1 MSAVSPSLS
10 APQRTSN
17 VTSLVAWLG
26 GLVVDPVSEVGELTQ
41 FAARS
46 LWASVSSK
54 PRSGVLWPVLY
65 QVGVRSLPVILT
77 TGGFIGMV
85 LAVQTIDQ
93 LKMMGLENQL
103 GAVINASL
111 VRELGPVLAAVMLA
125 GRVGSAMAAELGTMK
140 VTEQIDALDA
150 LGADPVKTLVVP
162 RVWACVLLIPTLTL
176 MADGIGI
183 ASGYVFSTQ
192 ALGIDAFHYWHYSVN
207 FVTVYDIVSGLAKS
221 IFFGAAISVI
231 SCHEGMHSGAGA
243 EGVGRAATDAF
254 VRSFIAI
261 LLLDLL
267 LGMIISP
274 LYWMLWPTPISLS

>member
-1 MSAVSPSLS
+1 MSAGVPVLTSPRPSLIE
-10 APQRTSN
+10 R
-17 VTSLVAWLG
+17 LG
-26 GLVVDPVSEVGELTQ
+26 GFIVDPVAKAGELAL
-41 FAARS
+41 FALQSA
-46 LWASVSSK
+46 WASISTK
-54 PRSGVLWPVLY
+54 PRSDVLWPVLY
-65 QVGVRSLPVILT
+65 QIGVRSLPVILT

-125 GRVGSAMAAELGTMK
+125 GRVGSAIAAELGTMK

-150 LGADPVKTLVVP
+150 LGADPIRTLVVP
-162 RVWACVLLIPTLTL
+162 RVWACVLLIPALTL

-183 ASGYVFSTQ
+183 ASGYVFSTT

-207 FVTVYDIVSGLAKS
+207 FVTVYDISSGLVKS
-221 IFFGAAISVI
+221 LFFGAAISI
-231 SCHEGMHSGAGA
+231 IACHEGMNSGAGA

-261 LLLDLL
+261 LLLDLI
-267 LGMIISP
+267 LGMIVSP
-274 LYWMLWPTPISLS
+274 LYYILWPTPVTLS

>member
-1 MSAVSPSLS
+1 MSAGVPFLS
-10 APQRTSN
+10 SRPL
-17 VTSLVAWLG
+17 SLVERLG
-26 GLVVDPVSEVGELTQ
+26 ERIVDPVAEVGALAI
-41 FAARS
+41 FAMQS

-65 QVGVRSLPVILT
+65 QIGVKSLPVILT

-125 GRVGSAMAAELGTMK
+125 GRVGSSIAAELGTMK

-150 LGADPVKTLVVP
+150 LGADPIKTLVVP
-162 RVWACVLLIPTLTL
+162 RVWACVLLIPALTL

-183 ASGYVFSTQ
+183 ASGYVFSTT

-221 IFFGAAISVI
+221 LFFGAAISVI

-261 LLLDLL
+261 LLLDLV
-267 LGMIISP
+267 LGMIVSP
-274 LYWMLWPTPISLS
+274 LYWMLWPDPISLA

>member
-1 MSAVSPSLS
+1 MSADSPTLSVKPPSLIE
-10 APQRTSN
+10 R
-17 VTSLVAWLG
+17 LG
-26 GLVVDPVSEVGELTQ
+26 GLIVDPLAEIGDLAL
-41 FAARS
+41 FIFRS
-46 LWASVSSK
+46 LWASITSK

-65 QVGVRSLPVILT
+65 QIGVRSLPVVLV
-77 TGGFIGMV
+77 TGGFLGMV
-85 LAVQTIDQ
+85 LAVQTVDQ

-150 LGADPVKTLVVP
+150 LGADPIKTLVVP
-162 RVWACVLLIPTLTL
+162 RVWACVLLIPPLTL

-192 ALGIDAFHYWHYSVN
+192 ALGIDSFHYWYYSVN
-207 FVTVYDIVSGLAKS
+207 FVTVYDILSGLAKS
-221 IFFGAAISVI
+221 LFFGAAISVI
-231 SCHEGMHSGAGA
+231 SCREGMHSRAGA

-261 LLLDLL
+261 LMIDLI
-267 LGMIISP
+267 LGMVISP
-274 LYWMLWPTPISLS
+274 LYWMLWPEPITLG

>member
-1 MSAVSPSLS
+1 MPAS
-10 APQRTSN
+10 APFLIARPS
-17 VTSLVAWLG
+17 SLVERLG
-26 GLVVDPVSEVGELTQ
+26 ELIVDPVTEVGELTV
-41 FAARS
+41 FMLRA
-46 LWASVSSK
+46 LWASATSK

-65 QVGVRSLPVILT
+65 QIGVRSLPVILT

-85 LAVQTIDQ
+85 LAVQTVDQ

-125 GRVGSAMAAELGTMK
+125 GRVGSSIAAELGTMK

-150 LGADPVKTLVVP
+150 LGADPIKTLVVP
-162 RVWACVLLIPTLTL
+162 RVWACVFLIPALTL

-183 ASGYVFSTQ
+183 GSGYVFSTT
-192 ALGIDAFHYWHYSVN
+192 ALGIDPFHYWHYSVN

-221 IFFGAAISVI
+221 LFFGAAISVI
-231 SCHEGMHSGAGA
+231 ACHEGMNSGAGA

-261 LLLDLL
+261 LLLDLI

-274 LYWMLWPTPISLS
+274 LYWMLWPAPVTLS

>member
-1 MSAVSPSLS
+1 MSAGSPTLATRRES
-10 APQRTSN
+10 PIE
-17 VTSLVAWLG
+17 WLG
-26 GLVVDPVSEVGELTQ
+26 GRIVDPVVEIGDLAL
-41 FAARS
+41 FMLRA
-46 LWASVSSK
+46 LWASISSR
-54 PRSGVLWPVLY
+54 PRSDVLWPVLY
-65 QVGVRSLPVILT
+65 QIGVRSLPVILT

-93 LKMMGLENQL
+93 LKMMSLENQL

-125 GRVGSAMAAELGTMK
+125 GRVGSAIAAELGTMK

-150 LGADPVKTLVVP
+150 LGADPIRTLVVP
-162 RVWACVLLIPTLTL
+162 RVWACVLLIPALTL

-183 ASGYVFSTQ
+183 ASGYVFSTT
-192 ALGIDAFHYWHYSVN
+192 ALGIDSFHYWHYSVN
-207 FVTVYDIVSGLAKS
+207 FVTVYDIASGLAKS
-221 IFFGAAISVI
+221 LFFGAAISVI

-261 LLLDLL
+261 LLLDLI
-267 LGMIISP
+267 LGMIVSP
-274 LYWMLWPTPISLS
+274 LYYILWPTPVTLS

>member
-1 MSAVSPSLS
+1 MSADSPTLSVKPPSLIE
-10 APQRTSN
+10 RF
-17 VTSLVAWLG
+17 G
-26 GLVVDPVSEVGELTQ
+26 GLIVDPVAEIGDLAL
-41 FAARS
+41 FIFRS
-46 LWASVSSK
+46 LWASITSK

-65 QVGVRSLPVILT
+65 QIGVRSLPVVLV
-77 TGGFIGMV
+77 TGGFLGMV
-85 LAVQTIDQ
+85 LAVQTVDQ

-150 LGADPVKTLVVP
+150 LGADPIKTLVVP
-162 RVWACVLLIPTLTL
+162 RVWACVLLIPPLTL

-192 ALGIDAFHYWHYSVN
+192 ALGIDSFHYWHYSVN
-207 FVTVYDIVSGLAKS
+207 FVTVYDILSGLAKS
-221 IFFGAAISVI
+221 LFFGAAISVI
-231 SCHEGMHSGAGA
+231 SCREGMHSRAGA

-261 LLLDLL
+261 LMIDLI
-267 LGMIISP
+267 LGMVISP
-274 LYWMLWPTPISLS
+274 LYWMLWPEPITLG